1 MHRFIIIATAAIRG
15 ISRYYKSV
23 QLLIQIKADLPQ
35 ISAQQPLMSYLR
47 KTNGLIEFS
56 WVEVVEFG

>member
-56 WVEVVEFG
+56 

>member
-1 MHRFIIIATAAIRG
+1 MHRFIIITTIAIRG
-15 ISRYYKSV
+15 ISRSYKSV
-23 QLLIQIKADLPQ
+23 QLLIKIGADLPQ
-35 ISAQQPLMSYLR
+35 ISAQQPLTSYLR